1 MHIHVL
7 LFPKRTVFHSLM
19 VCFLLANNA
28 DPDEMPRSAAL
39 ERGIS
44 SATSLFANNT

>member
-7 LFPKRTVFHSLM
+7 LFPKHIVFHSLM

-28 DPDEMPRSAAL
+28 DPDEIPRYAAL

-44 SATSLFANNT
+44 SGSSLFANNT